1 MARRYEFYVLVAR
14 TISHSFANIL
24 YFFFYALLNI
34 RMIVGLIH
42 VPAYAKLVI
51 LETETPALQ
60 RFVKAI
66 EQLLQCDFKF

>member
-1 MARRYEFYVLVAR
+1 
-14 TISHSFANIL
+14 
-24 YFFFYALLNI
+24 
-34 RMIVGLIH
+34 MIVGLIH

-51 LETETPALQ
+51 LETETLALQ